1 MTPARYIVHPKVNI
15 CISET
20 IITLV
25 YSQLVLR
32 FLFMVPERSIR
43 GDSLL
48 ECVVLLYA
56 CSRREYGTPNG
67 STAFLLSVFVLEGF
81 LASQPQNTQALL
93 LRPEGKTRTG
103 KLPYRTATSM
113 YGFQMSLVQRVSSFY
128 REGEQKPVKLKL
140 ACFFVVCSFFHCIMK
155 GGFDLRLVYHED
167 KSFTHITPQTGVNF
181 GKRNASSRH
190 VEALASCLVEAL
202 IIAATKPNHQGQQSS
217 LVWETLS
224 AAATT
229 KRHCKRHQQR
239 QGVWRKRGKL

>member
-15 CISET
+15 CVSET

-32 FLFMVPERSIR
+32 FLFMVPERSIW

-48 ECVVLLYA
+48 ECFVLLYA

-67 STAFLLSVFVLEGF
+67 STAFLLSAFVLEGF

-93 LRPEGKTRTG
+93 LLPEGKTRTG

-113 YGFQMSLVQRVSSFY
+113 YGFQMSLVQHVSSLY
-128 REGEQKPVKLKL
+128 RKGGKHVKLKR
-140 ACFFVVCSFFHCIMK
+140 ACFFVVCPFYCVMK
-155 GGFDLRLVYHED
+155 GGFDLRFVYHED

-181 GKRNASSRH
+181 GKRYASSRH
-190 VEALASCLVEAL
+190 VEALASFLVEAL

-217 LVWETLS
+217 LVWELLS
-224 AAATT
+224 TAATT
-229 KRHCKRHQQR
+229 KHHCKR
-239 QGVWRKRGKL
+239 G